1 MFTISR
7 RIARVFASFSAWT
20 SSISSADRPFMS
32 SISSSAPILPLW
44 KMKEKAIY
52 YQVILS
58 KNSFSLSNYY
68 LDDLSSHPTRHKKC
82 LSTVCLQNWVFI
94 LFFPLGPEKKK
105 KKRRC
110 YLHISGTVNNFWT
123 FVTSLNH
130 IQWGILNSFIYSPLT
145 LNISQMSTHF

>member
-52 YQVILS
+52 YQAMA
-58 KNSFSLSNYY
+58 KNFFSLSSYY
-68 LDDLSSHPTRHKKC
+68 LDDLSPHPSRHEKC
-82 LSTVCLQNWVFI
+82 LSTVCLQNWAFI
-94 LFFPLGPEKKK
+94 LFFPLSLEKKK
-105 KKRRC
+105 KREDVI
-110 YLHISGTVNNFWT
+110 LVLQALWTISELSWPVWT
-123 FVTSLNH
+123 IFSD
-130 IQWGILNSFIYSPLT
+130 LNSKFFYKPT
-145 LNISQMSTHF
+145 